1 MPSHLA
7 QEWTAGWPLPAIA
20 VALLVVLSFLRA
32 AVDPV
37 ERGRVKAG
45 IFFAGAYLAMTLGFG
60 LLHRPLPGPTQHDWL
75 RVLWPRPYASQANQ
89 PSEIFRSTLTHAP
102 KLLPDEF
109 SCVERASTNH
119 SPRSS

>member
-20 VALLVVLSFLRA
+20 IALLVVLSFLRA
-32 AVDPV
+32 MVDPA

-45 IFFAGAYLAMTLGFG
+45 IFFAGEYLAMWLGFG

-75 RVLWPRPYASQANQ
+75 RVLTVLILYFAAV
-89 PSEIFRSTLTHAP
+89 IASTLLVFDVA
-102 KLLPDEF
+102 L
-109 SCVERASTNH
+109 RRRQM
-119 SPRSS
+119 PRILQDLVQAIAYFVT